1 MPAEYDVVAVRYAT
15 RMTTRGECF
24 YRYHVYGEPD
34 RALRLDF
41 YFWLL
46 RGPGEVILVD
56 TGVHPAAER
65 PGRQLLI
72 RPADAVA
79 ALGVAADDVSQ
90 VVVTHCHSDH
100 IGNLAAFP
108 RARLTVQRREIDFWS
123 GPIARRRQFAATV
136 NPGQIEYLRGAID
149 AGRGAVVDGDA
160 AVADGV
166 EVRLV
171 GGHCPGQQIVIVRT
185 AGAPVVLPSDAVHF
199 YEELDRQMPFGV
211 LWNLEEMYAA
221 YDLLQSLAAAGA
233 VVVPGHDP
241 EVMRRFSPVGDGLEL
256 MARLS

>member
-1 MPAEYDVVAVRYAT
+1 MPAEYDVIAIRYAT
-15 RMTTRGECF
+15 RMTTRGESF

-34 RALRLDF
+34 RPLQLDF

-46 RGPGEVILVD
+46 RGPDQVILVD

-100 IGNLAAFP
+100 IGNLDAFA
-108 RARLTVQRREIDFWS
+108 RAKLTVQRREIDFWS
-123 GPIARRRQFAATV
+123 GSIARRRQFAATV
-136 NPGQIEYLRGAID
+136 DPGQIKYLRGAID
-149 AGRGAVVDGDA
+149 SGRGVVIDGDTS
-160 AVADGV
+160 VADGV

-185 AGAPVVLPSDAVHF
+185 SGAPVVLPSDAVHF

-211 LWNLEEMYAA
+211 LWNLGEMYAA
-221 YDLLQSLAAAGA
+221 YDLLQSLATAGA

-241 EVMRRFSPVGDGLEL
+241 EVMRRFSAMGAGLEL
-256 MARLS
+256 MARLF

>member
-1 MPAEYDVVAVRYAT
+1 MPAEYDVIAIRYAT
-15 RMTTRGECF
+15 RMARRGECF

-34 RALRLDF
+34 RPLQLDF

-46 RGPGEVILVD
+46 RGRDEVILID
-56 TGVHPAAER
+56 TGVHPSAER

-79 ALGVAADDVSQ
+79 ALGIAADDVSQ

-100 IGNLAAFP
+100 IGNLDAFP
-108 RARLTVQRREIDFWS
+108 RARLTVQRREINFWS
-123 GPIARRRQFAATV
+123 GSIARRRQFAAAVDT
-136 NPGQIEYLRGAID
+136 GQIEYLRAAID
-149 AGRGAVVDGDA
+149 SGRGVVIDGDMT
-160 AVADGV
+160 VADGV

-199 YEELDRQMPFGV
+199 YEELDRQMPYGV

-221 YDLLQSLAAAGA
+221 YDLLQSLAADGA

-241 EVMRRFSPVGDGLEL
+241 EVMRRFAPLGEGFEL

>member
-1 MPAEYDVVAVRYAT
+1 MAAEYDVIAIRYAT
-15 RMTTRGECF
+15 RVARRCELF

-34 RALRLDF
+34 RPLRLDF

-46 RGPGEVILVD
+46 RGPDQVILID
-56 TGVHPAAER
+56 TGLHPSAER
-65 PGRQLLI
+65 PGRELLI

-79 ALGVAADDVSQ
+79 ALGIAADDVSQ
-90 VVVTHCHSDH
+90 IVVTHCHSDH
-100 IGNLAAFP
+100 IGNLDAFP
-108 RARLTVQRREIDFWS
+108 RAALTVQRREIDFWS
-123 GPIARRRQFAATV
+123 GPIARRQQFAATV
-136 NPGQIEYLRGAID
+136 NPAQIGYLRAAID
-149 AGRGAVVDGDA
+149 SGRGAVIDGNTT
-160 AVADGV
+160 VADGV

-185 AGAPVVLPSDAVHF
+185 AGEPVVLPSDAAHF

-211 LWNLEEMYAA
+211 VWNLAEMYAA
-221 YDLLQSLAAAGA
+221 YDMLQSLAAAGA

-241 EVMRRFSPVGDGLEL
+241 EVMRRFRAVDGGLGH